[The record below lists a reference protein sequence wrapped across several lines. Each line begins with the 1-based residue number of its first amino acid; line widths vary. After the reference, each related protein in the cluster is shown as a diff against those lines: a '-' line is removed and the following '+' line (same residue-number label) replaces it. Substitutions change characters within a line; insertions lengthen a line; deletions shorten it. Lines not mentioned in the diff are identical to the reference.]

1 MSDIEPEDQL
11 VFDRLKSTG
20 RITHSLRRL
29 MTAQWNTCSVCDHI
43 AFPGRPLFAGYG
55 EGDEPLYT
63 RSRRASHC
71 RCVGQSCSTR
81 RSIDFRQPRLP
92 IS

>member
-63 RSRRASHC
+63 RSCCAN
-71 RCVGQSCSTR
+71 
-81 RSIDFRQPRLP
+81 RLDVTP
-92 IS
+92 